1 MHNIETLW
9 RDYDTF
15 ENSLANKQ
23 LAKAVLQ
30 EQSQVFGFSVCFYC
44 LIYCGFLAVVVF
56 FCFCF
61 CFVLS
66 LSKGKE
72 W

>member
-44 LIYCGFLAVVVF
+44 LIYCGFLAVVFFFFVFVF
-56 FCFCF
+56 F
-61 CFVLS
+61 LS
-66 LSKGKE
+66 LSKRKE